1 MTFDQ
6 CLKGLVSIVNSR
18 CPDDV
23 AISRAKALI
32 DEYFSEN
39 RSNIANEKDRLAKE
53 LGDAVPDSSLKI
65 VGILQ
70 NYLAGHIK

>member
-6 CLKGLVSIVNSR
+6 CLKELVSIVNSR
-18 CPDDV
+18 CPDD
-23 AISRAKALI
+23 ASLAKFLI

-39 RSNIANEKDRLAKE
+39 RSNIANEKNRLAKE
-53 LGDAVPDSSLKI
+53 LGDNAPDPSLKI

-70 NYLAGHIK
+70 NHLVGL